1 MKTAEIV
8 IFVNTDKIH
17 AEVTANKVAAILHG
31 LNSDVKIKSIDE
43 VSADELHGVDVA
55 IVIGG
60 DGTILKAAGPAS
72 ETGTPL
78 LGINTGRLGFMA
90 SIERTELE
98 LLKKLTESDYVI
110 SKRMR
115 ICGEVIRN
123 GESVT
128 SFAATNEISAIRP
141 ISKITDFTVFAA
153 NSKCLLETGDTAFHM
168 VSTFRA
174 DGVIVAA
181 PTGSTAYALANGGA
195 IVEPDANCMELT
207 PIAAHTL
214 SMRPIIFSGETV
226 LKIKAD
232 LSSPFSESEPVSIVA
247 DGVNKF
253 ALTGG
258 DELNIKKSDKPLLLI
273 DLKPNAFY
281 ESVNGKLFQSL
292 K

>member
-1 MKTAEIV
+1 MKTSKIV

-17 AEVTANKVAAILHG
+17 AEATAKKAAEILLG
-31 LNSDVKIKSIDE
+31 MGTQVETKNIDE
-43 VSADELHGVDVA
+43 VSTDGLNGVDIA

-98 LLKKLTESDYVI
+98 LLQKLSTGDYVI

-123 GESVT
+123 GESVS

-153 NSKCLLETGDTAFHM
+153 NNRCLSENADAAYHM

-232 LSSPFSESEPVSIVA
+232 LPTPFSESEPVSVVA
-247 DGVNKF
+247 DGVSKF
-253 ALTGG
+253 ALRGG
-258 DELNIKKSDKPLLLI
+258 DEIIIKKSDKPLLLI

>member
-1 MKTAEIV
+1 
-8 IFVNTDKIH
+8 
-17 AEVTANKVAAILHG
+17 
-31 LNSDVKIKSIDE
+31 
-43 VSADELHGVDVA
+43 
-55 IVIGG
+55 
-60 DGTILKAAGPAS
+60 
-72 ETGTPL
+72 
-78 LGINTGRLGFMA
+78 
-90 SIERTELE
+90 
-98 LLKKLTESDYVI
+98 
-110 SKRMR
+110 
-115 ICGEVIRN
+115 
-123 GESVT
+123 
-128 SFAATNEISAIRP
+128 
-141 ISKITDFTVFAA
+141 
-153 NSKCLLETGDTAFHM
+153 M

-232 LSSPFSESEPVSIVA
+232 LSSPYSASEPVRIVA
-247 DGVNKF
+247 DGVIAAVLKD
-253 ALTGG
+253 G
-258 DELNIKKSDKPLLLI
+258 DELFIKKSDKPLCLI

>member
-1 MKTAEIV
+1 
-8 IFVNTDKIH
+8 
-17 AEVTANKVAAILHG
+17 
-31 LNSDVKIKSIDE
+31 
-43 VSADELHGVDVA
+43 
-55 IVIGG
+55 
-60 DGTILKAAGPAS
+60 
-72 ETGTPL
+72 
-78 LGINTGRLGFMA
+78 MA

-98 LLKKLTESDYVI
+98 LLTKLENNDYII
-110 SKRMR
+110 SERMR
-115 ICGEVIRN
+115 ICGEAVRN
-123 GESVT
+123 GVMVST
-128 SFAATNEISAIRP
+128 FTATNEITTIRP
-141 ISKITDFTVFAA
+141 VSKITDYTVFAA
-153 NSKCLLETGDTAFHM
+153 NRRCLKETADSAFHM
-168 VSTFRA
+168 VSSFRA

-232 LSSPFSESEPVSIVA
+232 LPTPFSESEPVSIVA
-247 DGVNKF
+247 DGVNKY
-253 ALTGG
+253 ALGGG
-258 DELNIKKSDKPLLLI
+258 DELFIKKSDKPFLLI

>member
-1 MKTAEIV
+1 MKIV
-8 IFVNTDKIH
+8 IFVNTDKLH
-17 AEVTANKVAAILHG
+17 AESTANKAASLLHDMG
-31 LNSDVKIKSIDE
+31 TDVKIKEIDE
-43 VSADELHGVDVA
+43 VSDNELSGVDVA

-98 LLKKLTESDYVI
+98 LLAKLTGGDYVI

-115 ICGEVIRN
+115 ICGETIRN
-123 GESVT
+123 GESVA
-128 SFAATNEISAIRP
+128 SFTATNEISAIRP
-141 ISKITDFTVFAA
+141 ISKITDYTVFAA
-153 NSKCLLETGDTAFHM
+153 NNKCLTEKADEAFHM

-226 LKIKAD
+226 LKIKTD

-253 ALTGG
+253 SLRGD
-258 DELNIKKSDKPLLLI
+258 DELIIKKSDKPLLLI